1 MSVPAG
7 SIIISKGNGKVTTL
21 QPNEDNMVL
30 VIDNTNNKKVKFE
43 KIERLLK
50 NQTFKSMN
58 LTQKSYNSSNFE
70 KVGSVILPGSNTTII
85 KKIVVLCYM
94 NSSGQSYDI
103 RFYDPINNKIIAFK
117 NFTNTSS
124 NINDMGTLSNL
135 PMTDTVVELQ
145 AKFNGNG
152 SNKYIYIDEV
162 VFNFDS
168 I

>member
-103 RFYDPINNKIIAFK
+103 RFYDPINNKLLHLKILLIQ
-117 NFTNTSS
+117 
-124 NINDMGTLSNL
+124 
-135 PMTDTVVELQ
+135 VVILMIWELYQ
-145 AKFNGNG
+145 
-152 SNKYIYIDEV
+152 IYQ
-162 VFNFDS
+162 
-168 I
+168 